1 MKYPHPPI
9 SITQPDTASHNEVP
23 EKSTTPHTPSPFPFA
38 GKLAALA
45 SKVTRSN
52 QKPRAQSQQIIQK
65 LLNNERYSIST
76 ESDSVIEHGA
86 RVHAR
91 AKKIENKKRF
101 YFDKSIYIEQD
112 NCRLIRGNPYR
123 YKNKKEFGTLI
134 DQNYKPLSNIK
145 LTSRLDIHGHGDTDH
160 FSELSAEDLASALW
174 NAGLTEVGILK
185 LQACNVGKG
194 DFLIHLK
201 QELDKFGIKVG
212 YISGHKGIFVDWR
225 REVRIFNYAFN
236 IKHPPFFPAKTV
248 GFLIPETYRLR
259 VIKGN
264 IDIAFPGTRYDLPM
278 PELASRPHAE
288 KNLSNAKIEEDLE

>member
-1 MKYPHPPI
+1 MKYSHPPI
-9 SITQPDTASHNEVP
+9 SITLPDTASHNEVP
-23 EKSTTPHTPSPFPFA
+23 EKSTTLHTPSPFLFA
-38 GKLAALA
+38 GKLAPLA
-45 SKVTRSN
+45 SKFTRNN
-52 QKPRAQSQQIIQK
+52 QKPRAESQQIIQK

-86 RVHAR
+86 RAHAR
-91 AKKIENKKRF
+91 AKKIENNNRF
-101 YFDKSIYIEQD
+101 YFDKSIYIEQGKY
-112 NCRLIRGNPYR
+112 RLIRGNPYR
-123 YKNKKEFGTLI
+123 YKNKKEFGNPI
-134 DQNYKPLSNIK
+134 DHNQKPLSNIK
-145 LTSRLDIHGHGDTDH
+145 LTSRLDLHGHGGTDH

-194 DFLIHLK
+194 DFFIHLK

-212 YISGHKGIFVDWR
+212 YISGPKGLLVDWR
-225 REVRIFNYAFN
+225 REVRIFNYEFN
-236 IKHPPFFPAKTV
+236 INYPPFFPTKTV

-278 PELASRPHAE
+278 PELASRSHTE
-288 KNLSNAKIEEDLE
+288 KNLSDILYLTSS